1 MRSPHNNSAPYK
13 SAPQKS
19 VPRRIRHM
27 LVEERGNVESFL
39 VLVPLTLLFL
49 GVLTLLLFLQI
60 RISALG
66 VAMTL
71 AREVSLSTHYE
82 ESEFA
87 ARSKL
92 QQVGVM
98 EPINISFEKGVSVGL
113 ETVIVIIKGRTAVGI
128 PISLE
133 VSVAVEQ

>member
-1 MRSPHNNSAPYK
+1 
-13 SAPQKS
+13 
-19 VPRRIRHM
+19 M

-82 ESEFA
+82 ESERA

-98 EPINISFEKGVSVGL
+98 EPINISFENGVSVGL
-113 ETVIVIIKGRTAVGI
+113 QTVVVIIKGHTAVGI

-133 VSVAVEQ
+133 VTVAVEQ

>member
-1 MRSPHNNSAPYK
+1 MRSPVNK
-13 SAPQKS
+13 L
-19 VPRRIRHM
+19 VPRKVRHM

-82 ESEFA
+82 ESERA

-98 EPINISFEKGVSVGL
+98 EPINISFENGVSVGL
-113 ETVIVIIKGRTAVGI
+113 QTIVVNIKGRTAVGI

-133 VSVAVEQ
+133 VTVAVEQ

>member
-1 MRSPHNNSAPYK
+1 
-13 SAPQKS
+13 
-19 VPRRIRHM
+19 M

-66 VAMTL
+66 VAMRL
-71 AREVSLSTHYE
+71 AREVSLSVHHE
-82 ESEFA
+82 ESESV

-92 QQVGVM
+92 QQVGVK
-98 EPINISFEKGVSVGL
+98 EPITISFENRSSVGL
-113 ETVIVIIKGRTAVGI
+113 QTVVVIIKGRTAVGI

-133 VSVAVEQ
+133 VTAVVEQ

>member
-1 MRSPHNNSAPYK
+1 MRSLLN
-13 SAPQKS
+13 KS

-66 VAMTL
+66 VAMRL
-71 AREVSLSTHYE
+71 AREVSLSVHHE
-82 ESEFA
+82 ESESV

-92 QQVGVM
+92 QQVGVK
-98 EPINISFEKGVSVGL
+98 EPITISFENRSSVGL
-113 ETVIVIIKGRTAVGI
+113 QTVVVIIKGRTAVGI

-133 VSVAVEQ
+133 VTAEVEQ

>member
-1 MRSPHNNSAPYK
+1 MRSLLN
-13 SAPQKS
+13 KS
-19 VPRRIRHM
+19 VPRRIRQIFFD
-27 LVEERGNVESFL
+27 ERGNIESFL

-66 VAMTL
+66 VAMSL

-82 ESEFA
+82 ESESV

-92 QQVGVM
+92 HQVGVM
-98 EPINISFEKGVSVGL
+98 EPINIRFENGVSVGL
-113 ETVIVIIKGRTAVGI
+113 ETVVVIIKGRTAVGI
-128 PISLE
+128 PIFLE
-133 VSVAVEQ
+133 VTAAVEQ

>member
-1 MRSPHNNSAPYK
+1 MRSPVNK
-13 SAPQKS
+13 L
-19 VPRRIRHM
+19 VPRKVRHM

-71 AREVSLSTHYE
+71 AREVSLATHYE
-82 ESEFA
+82 ESERA

-98 EPINISFEKGVSVGL
+98 EPINISFENGVSVGL
-113 ETVIVIIKGRTAVGI
+113 QTIVVNIKGRTAVGI

-133 VSVAVEQ
+133 VTVAVEQ

>member
-1 MRSPHNNSAPYK
+1 MRSLLN
-13 SAPQKS
+13 KS

-66 VAMTL
+66 VAMRL
-71 AREVSLSTHYE
+71 AREVSLSVHHE
-82 ESEFA
+82 ESESV

-92 QQVGVM
+92 QQVGVK
-98 EPINISFEKGVSVGL
+98 EPITISFENRSSVGL
-113 ETVIVIIKGRTAVGI
+113 QTVVVIIKGRTAVGI

-133 VSVAVEQ
+133 VTAVVEQ

>member
-1 MRSPHNNSAPYK
+1 MRSPVNK
-13 SAPQKS
+13 L
-19 VPRRIRHM
+19 VPRKVRHM

-82 ESEFA
+82 ESERA

-98 EPINISFEKGVSVGL
+98 EPINISFENGVSVGL
-113 ETVIVIIKGRTAVGI
+113 QTVVVNIKGRTAVGI

-133 VSVAVEQ
+133 VTVAVEQ

>member
-1 MRSPHNNSAPYK
+1 MRSPVNK
-13 SAPQKS
+13 L
-19 VPRRIRHM
+19 VPRRVRHM

-82 ESEFA
+82 ESERA

-98 EPINISFEKGVSVGL
+98 EPINISFENGVSVGL
-113 ETVIVIIKGRTAVGI
+113 QTIVVNIKGRTAVGI

-133 VSVAVEQ
+133 VIVAVEQ